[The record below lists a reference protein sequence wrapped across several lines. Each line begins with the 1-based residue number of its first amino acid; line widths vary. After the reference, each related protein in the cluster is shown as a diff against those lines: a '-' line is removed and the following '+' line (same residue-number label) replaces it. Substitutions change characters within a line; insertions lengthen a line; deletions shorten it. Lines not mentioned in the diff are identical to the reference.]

1 MICPSCGSEY
11 REGFT
16 HCADCDVDLVTTLPR
31 ENLAPLVLETN
42 SELVAELVDRLEKAG
57 VPYAIE
63 AGTAL
68 NLLDDPGAEVDEAD
82 DWCARVWVAT
92 AFEERARRILDQI
105 REARRFE
112 RAQQI
117 ERRYADPTGSVLPGD
132 DKR

>member
-11 REGFT
+11 REEFT

-31 ENLAPLVLETN
+31 ENLAPIALETN
-42 SELVAELVDRLEKAG
+42 PELVAELVDRLEKAG

-68 NLLDDPGAEVDEAD
+68 NLLDDPGVEIDEAD

-92 AFEERARRILDQI
+92 AFQERAQRIFDQV
-105 REARRFE
+105 REARRLE
-112 RAQQI
+112 REQQA
-117 ERRYADPTGSVLPGD
+117 RRAGIT
-132 DKR
+132 